1 MRYDHKKAMRYD
13 QKKTIRAIR
22 DYLALPVLKQR
33 YQRRLKQ
40 VITRN
45 VTASDGV
52 SREVVGK
59 IFDDEFRIYR
69 VHGDVTD
76 VEALKET
83 AQILAIELHVGTVV
97 YTNI

>member
-1 MRYDHKKAMRYD
+1 M
-13 QKKTIRAIR
+13 AILIGVWITS
-22 DYLALPVLKQR
+22 DVGKISIQTGGCLNM
-33 YQRRLKQ
+33 
-40 VITRN
+40 ITRN

-83 AQILAIELHVGTVV
+83 AQILAIELHVGKVV